1 MKYLEILRAKLATL
15 TEERDAA
22 IAEMEAVTEA
32 AVAEERSALTADE
45 DVAFA
50 AARSKV
56 DELDN
61 EITAVRERVGELE
74 ALAARQ
80 QDAAVVPQTIQ
91 HMRRTEDADSLDRDV
106 SMLKP
111 AEARSIALATLERKD
126 ELGLAPEQLDKV
138 ESLLRS
144 HTAELRGDVIA
155 KRMILT
161 ENDAY
166 RSAWQKAVTSTTPV
180 FTAEE
185 GRALQAWDEFRAASI
200 GTDTAGGFGVPV
212 LIDPTVIL
220 TGQQTLNPFRAISTV
235 RTITTDEWKGVSSAG
250 VTWSFDNEAAE
261 VSDDAPTLAQPTVT
275 TKMARGFIP
284 YSIEIGADYPGF
296 ANEMAALLT
305 AGLDDLESNVFATGN
320 GTSQPFGIL
329 TALDA
334 NTNVEV
340 VVTTDGLLGAVDI
353 RKVWGQLPDR
363 ARANATWVM
372 SSDTANDISA
382 FGSTYGADS
391 TVDLTGQV
399 TTLRGRPVVIS
410 SYFPDFT
417 GTTGAANIL
426 VVGDFSKFYIVDRV
440 GLTVELVPHLFGTTN
455 NRPTGERGWFAYK
468 RVGSD
473 SVDDLAFR
481 LLQNT

>member
-1 MKYLEILRAKLATL
+1 MKYLEILRAKLASL

-22 IAEMEAVTEA
+22 IAEMESVTEA

-61 EITAVRERVGELE
+61 EIDAVQERVGELE

-80 QDAAVVPQTIQ
+80 QAAAVVPQTVH
-91 HMRRTEDADSLDRDV
+91 HMRRTEDADSVERDV
-106 SMLKP
+106 ATLKP

-138 ESLLRS
+138 EGLLRS
-144 HTAELRGDVIA
+144 HTADCRGDNLA
-155 KRMILT
+155 RRLILT
-161 ENDAY
+161 ESEHY

-180 FTAEE
+180 FTPEE

-220 TGQQTLNPFRAISTV
+220 TGQQTLNPFRQIATV

-250 VTWSFDNEAAE
+250 VSWSFDSEAAE
-261 VSDDAPTLAQPTVT
+261 VSDDAPTLAQPSVATH
-275 TKMARGFIP
+275 MARGFIP

-296 ANEMAALLT
+296 ANEMAALLA
-305 AGLDDLESNVFATGN
+305 AGLDELESSAFATGT
-320 GTSQPFGIL
+320 GSGQPFGIL

-340 VVTTDGLLGAVDI
+340 ALTTDGSFSATDV
-353 RKVWGQLPDR
+353 RKVWSALPDR
-363 ARANATWVM
+363 AKANATWVM
-372 SSDTANDISA
+372 SADVANDISA
-382 FGSTYGADS
+382 FGSSYGADS

-399 TTLRGRPVVIS
+399 ETLKGRPVVIS

-417 GTTGAANIL
+417 GATAAQNVL
-426 VVGDFSKFYIVDRV
+426 VVGDFSRFYVVDRV
-440 GLTVELVPHLFGTTN
+440 GLTVELIPHLFGATN
-455 NRPTGERGWFAYK
+455 SRPTGQRGWFAYK

-473 SVDDLAFR
+473 SVDDTAFR
-481 LLQNT
+481 LLQQT

>member
-1 MKYLEILRAKLATL
+1 MKYLEILRAKHATL
-15 TEERDAA
+15 IEERDAA
-22 IAEMEAVTEA
+22 IAEMESVTEA

-45 DVAFA
+45 DVTFA

-56 DELDN
+56 DELDT
-61 EITAVRERVGELE
+61 EIDAVQERIGELE

-80 QDAAVVPQTIQ
+80 QAAAVVPQTIQ
-91 HMRRTEDADSLDRDV
+91 HMRRTEDADSVDRDV
-106 SMLKP
+106 AALKP

-138 ESLLRS
+138 ETLLRS
-144 HTAELRGDVIA
+144 HTAELRGDNIA
-155 KRMILT
+155 RRMILT
-161 ENDAY
+161 ENDHY

-200 GTDTAGGFGVPV
+200 GTDTSGGFGVPV
-212 LIDPTVIL
+212 LIDPTIIL
-220 TGQQTLNPFRAISTV
+220 TGQQSLNPFRRIATV

-250 VTWSFDNEAAE
+250 VSWSFDNEAAE
-261 VSDDAPTLAQPTVT
+261 VSDDTPTLAQPTVV

-284 YSIEIGADYPGF
+284 YSIEVGADYPGF
-296 ANEMAALLT
+296 ANEMATLLT
-305 AGLDDLESNVFATGN
+305 AGLDDLESTVFATGN
-320 GTSQPFGIL
+320 GTGQPFGII

-353 RKVWGQLPDR
+353 RKVWAALPDR
-363 ARANATWVM
+363 AKANATWVM

-382 FGSTYGADS
+382 FGAAYGADS

-399 TTLRGRPVVIS
+399 DTLRGRPVAIS

-426 VVGDFSKFYIVDRV
+426 VVGDFSKYYIVDRV
-440 GLTVELVPHLFGTTN
+440 GLTVELVPHLFATAN
-455 NRPTGERGWFAYK
+455 NLPSGQRGWFAYK
-468 RVGSD
+468 RVGAD
-473 SVDDLAFR
+473 SIDDLSFR